1 MTDVVGGRSKCT
13 GCGDPVPAGRHG
25 IIGAMRIDLTGRLVT
40 TLAVAGLLA
49 TSVALQGRQ
58 AATPACDPGNGGLTL
73 PPGFCAQVVADDLG
87 AARNLVVAPNGDL
100 YVAIQ
105 RGVRVPGQPL
115 PPGYILGLR
124 DADGDGKYEVREKFG
139 TNGATGIVL
148 RNGYLYYATTRS
160 VERFKMTPGQ
170 LVPKEPAETV
180 VGNFPEQRGHQD
192 KDLAF
197 DDKGNLFVTIGLPS
211 NACAQPDRQPGAKG
225 VDPCPQLE
233 TGGGVWRY
241 KADVVGQQFSP
252 KERYATGLRQ
262 GVAIAW
268 HKGQLYLAMNSRDSL
283 DTLYPDLFTPEE
295 NQNRP
300 LEPLLAIKEGA
311 VFGWPY
317 CFLDGKTNQMIL
329 APEYGGDG
337 KTVGRCA
344 QYEKP
349 IAGFP
354 AHSAPVDL
362 QFFDH
367 PNLPAH
373 YRDGA
378 FVVMHGSWNRAPA
391 PMQGYNILYQPFAK
405 GQPSGKY
412 EVFAD
417 GFAGKD
423 PLMSPTDAVS
433 RADGIAIGPK
443 GELYIT
449 ESVKGKTWRVIYR
462 GK

>member
-1 MTDVVGGRSKCT
+1 MTRSLT
-13 GCGDPVPAGRHG
+13 LLA
-25 IIGAMRIDLTGRLVT
+25 LTGVVT
-40 TLAVAGLLA
+40 TSLALDA
-49 TSVALQGRQ
+49 RQ
-58 AATPACDPGNGGLTL
+58 ASTPGCDPGNGGLTL

-87 AARNLVVAPNGDL
+87 AARNLAVAPNGDV
-100 YVAIQ
+100 YVSIRTGA
-105 RGVRVPGQPL
+105 RAPGQPMQ
-115 PPGYILGLR
+115 PGYLMALR
-124 DADGDGKYEVREKFG
+124 DTNGDGTLDRKERFG
-139 TNGATGIVL
+139 TVGATGLVL
-148 RNGYLYYATTRS
+148 HGGYLYYATTRS
-160 VERFKMTPGQ
+160 VERFTLTPGA
-170 LVPKEPAETV
+170 LVPAGPAEVV
-180 VGNFPEQRGHQD
+180 VGDFPDQRGHAD

-197 DDKGNLFVTIGLPS
+197 DDKGNVFVTIGLPS

-225 VDPCPQLE
+225 VDPCPQLVN
-233 TGGGVWRY
+233 GGGVWKF
-241 KADVVGQQFSP
+241 KADAVGQKYSDAA
-252 KERYATGLRQ
+252 RYATGLRQ
-262 GVAIAW
+262 GVALAW
-268 HKGQLYLAMNSRDSL
+268 HAGTLYLSMNSRDSL

-300 LEPLLAIKEGA
+300 LEPLMEIREGSA
-311 VFGWPY
+311 FGWPY

-344 QYEKP
+344 QFEKP

-367 PNLPAH
+367 PALPAKYH
-373 YRDGA
+373 GGA

-391 PMQGYNILYQPFAK
+391 PMQGYNILYQPFANGK
-405 GQPSGKY
+405 PSGPY

-417 GFAGKD
+417 GFAGKT
-423 PLMSPTDAVS
+423 PLMSPSDAVS
-433 RADGIAIGPK
+433 RANGIAIGPK

-449 ESVKGKTWRVIYR
+449 ESVKGKTWRVTYR

>member
-1 MTDVVGGRSKCT
+1 VTHRL
-13 GCGDPVPAGRHG
+13 
-25 IIGAMRIDLTGRLVT
+25 LTAIALV
-40 TLAVAGLLA
+40 ALLA
-49 TSVALQGRQ
+49 IPAALQGRQ
-58 AATPACDPGNGGLTL
+58 SATPGCDPGNGGLTL
-73 PPGFCAQVVADDLG
+73 PPGFCAQVVADNIG
-87 AARNLVVAPNGDL
+87 YARNLAVAPNGDV
-100 YVAIQ
+100 YVSIRTGQ
-105 RGVRVPGQPL
+105 RAPGQPMQ
-115 PPGYILGLR
+115 PGFLMALR
-124 DADGDGKYEVREKFG
+124 DTDGNGSLDLAERFG
-139 TNGATGIVL
+139 TVGATGLVL

-160 VERFKMTPGQ
+160 VERFKLTPGE
-170 LVPKEPAETV
+170 LVPAGPAEIV
-180 VGNFPEQRGHQD
+180 VSDFPDQRGHAD

-197 DDKGNLFVTIGLPS
+197 DDKGNMFVTVGLPS

-225 VDPCPQLE
+225 LDPCPQLE
-233 TGGGVWRY
+233 TAGGVWKFR
-241 KADVVGQQFSP
+241 ADTPGQKYSTAA
-252 KERYATGLRQ
+252 RYATGLRQ
-262 GVAIAW
+262 GVAIQW
-268 HKGQLYLAMNSRDSL
+268 HAGKLYLAMNSRDSL

-295 NQNRP
+295 NQERP
-300 LEPLLAIKEGA
+300 LEPLLEIKEGA

-337 KTVGRCA
+337 KAVGRCA

-367 PNLPAH
+367 PALPAK
-373 YRDGA
+373 YRNGA

-391 PMQGYNILYQPFAK
+391 PMKGYNILYQPFANGK
-405 GQPSGKY
+405 PSGPY

-423 PLMSPTDAVS
+423 PLMSPSDAVS
-433 RADGIAIGPK
+433 RANGIAIGPK

-449 ESVKGKTWRVIYR
+449 ESVKGKTWRVTYR

>member
-1 MTDVVGGRSKCT
+1 MTLRAKTLLCT
-13 GCGDPVPAGRHG
+13 AGVA
-25 IIGAMRIDLTGRLVT
+25 IA
-40 TLAVAGLLA
+40 AVAVSA
-49 TSVALQGRQ
+49 QTK
-58 AATPACDPGNGGLTL
+58 TPTFGCDPGNGGLTL
-73 PPGFCAQVVADDLG
+73 APGFCAQVVADDLG
-87 AARNLVVAPNGDL
+87 AARNLAVAENGDI
-100 YVAIQ
+100 YVSIRTGA
-105 RGVRVPGQPL
+105 RAPGQPMQ
-115 PPGYILGLR
+115 PGYLMALR
-124 DADGDGKYEVREKFG
+124 DTDGDGRMDRKERFG
-139 TNGATGIVL
+139 TVGATGIAL

-160 VERFKMTPGQ
+160 VERFKLTPGE
-170 LVPKEPAETV
+170 LVPAGPAEVV
-180 VGNFPEQRGHQD
+180 VGDFPDQRGHAD

-197 DDKGNLFVTIGLPS
+197 DDQGNVYVTIGLPS
-211 NACAQPDRQPGAKG
+211 NACGNPDRQPGAKG
-225 VDPCPQLE
+225 MDPCPQLE

-241 KADVVGQQFSP
+241 KADVVGQKFSP

-268 HKGQLYLAMNSRDSL
+268 HDGHLYLAMNSRDSM
-283 DTLYPDLFTPEE
+283 DTMFPDLFTPEE

-300 LEPLLAIKEGA
+300 LEPLLLVKEGS

-337 KTVGRCA
+337 TAVGRCA
-344 QYEKP
+344 QFEMP

-362 QFFDH
+362 QFFSH
-367 PNLPAH
+367 PALPAK
-373 YRDGA
+373 YRAGA

-391 PMQGYNILYQPFAK
+391 PMQGYNILFQPITNGKA
-405 GQPSGKY
+405 SGKY

-423 PLMSPTDAVS
+423 PLMSPTEAVS
-433 RADGIAIGPK
+433 RANGIAIGPR

-449 ESVKGKTWRVIYR
+449 ESVKGKTWRVIAR
-462 GK
+462 K

>member
-1 MTDVVGGRSKCT
+1 MTHRLI
-13 GCGDPVPAGRHG
+13 PV
-25 IIGAMRIDLTGRLVT
+25 LSL
-40 TLAVAGLLA
+40 AGLVA
-49 TSVALQGRQ
+49 TAAGVQGRQ
-58 AATPACDPGNGGLTL
+58 AAPACDPGNGGLTL
-73 PPGFCAQVVADDLG
+73 PQGFCAQVIADDLG
-87 AARNLVVAPNGDL
+87 AARNLAVAPNGDL
-100 YVAIQ
+100 YVAIRSGPRQ
-105 RGVRVPGQPL
+105 AGQP
-115 PPGYILGLR
+115 PQPGFIMGLR
-124 DADGDGKYEVREKFG
+124 DTDGDGRMDVREKFG
-139 TNGATGIVL
+139 TVGATGIVL

-160 VERFKMTPGQ
+160 VERFKLTPGQ
-170 LVPKEPAETV
+170 LAPNEPAEV
-180 VGNFPEQRGHQD
+180 VIGNFPEQRGHQD

-197 DDKGNLFVTIGLPS
+197 DDQGNVFVTVGLPS

-233 TGGGVWRY
+233 TAGGVWKY
-241 KADVVGQQFSP
+241 KADVVGQTYSTR
-252 KERYATGLRQ
+252 ERYATGLRQ

-268 HKGQLYLAMNSRDSL
+268 HAGRLYLAMNSRDSL

-300 LEPLLAIKEGA
+300 LEPLLEIREGA

-337 KTVGRCA
+337 RTVGRCA

-362 QFFDH
+362 QFFSS
-367 PNLPAH
+367 PNLPAK
-373 YRDGA
+373 YRGGA

-391 PMQGYNILYQPFAK
+391 PMQGYNILYQPFANGK
-405 GQPSGKY
+405 PSGAF

-417 GFAGKD
+417 GFAGKT
-423 PLMSPTDAVS
+423 PLMSPNDAVG
-433 RADGIAIGPK
+433 RANGIAVGPK

-449 ESVKGKTWRVIYR
+449 ESVKGKTWRVTYR
-462 GK
+462 GQASNR

>member
-1 MTDVVGGRSKCT
+1 MTRSF
-13 GCGDPVPAGRHG
+13 PMLALAGV
-25 IIGAMRIDLTGRLVT
+25 LVT
-40 TLAVAGLLA
+40 TA
-49 TSVALQGRQ
+49 ALHGGQ
-58 AATPACDPGNGGLTL
+58 AAAPGCDADNGGLTL
-73 PPGFCAQVVADDLG
+73 PPGFCAQVIADNLG
-87 AARNLVVAPNGDL
+87 AARNLAVAANGDL
-100 YVAIQ
+100 YIA
-105 RGVRVPGQPL
+105 VRTGARAAGQPVQ
-115 PPGYILGLR
+115 PGFILGLR
-124 DADGDGKYEVREKFG
+124 DTNGDGRMDLVERFG
-139 TNGATGIVL
+139 TTGATGIVL
-148 RNGYLYYATTRS
+148 RGDYLYYATPTT
-160 VERFKMTPGQ
+160 VERFKMTPGE
-170 LVPKEPAETV
+170 LVPGAPAEVV
-180 VGNFPEQRGHQD
+180 VGGFPDQRGHRD

-197 DDKGNLFVTIGLPS
+197 DDQGNLFVTVGLPS
-211 NACAQPDRQPGAKG
+211 NACAEPDRQPGAKG

-233 TGGGVWRY
+233 TAGGVWKF
-241 KADVVGQQFSP
+241 KADAVGQTYTTAA
-252 KERYATGLRQ
+252 RYATGLRQ
-262 GVAIAW
+262 GVALAW
-268 HKGQLYLAMNSRDSL
+268 HAGHLYLAMNSRDSL

-300 LEPLLAIKEGA
+300 LEPLLEIKEGA

-317 CFLDGKTNQMIL
+317 CFLDGKTTQMIL

-344 QYEKP
+344 QFEKP

-367 PNLPAH
+367 PALPAK
-373 YRDGA
+373 YRGGA

-391 PMQGYNILYQPFAK
+391 PMDGYHVLYQPFANGK
-405 GQPSGKY
+405 PSGKY

-417 GFAGKD
+417 GFAGKVI
-423 PLMSPTDAVS
+423 MSPNEAAA

-449 ESVKGKTWRVIYR
+449 ESVKGKTWRVTYR